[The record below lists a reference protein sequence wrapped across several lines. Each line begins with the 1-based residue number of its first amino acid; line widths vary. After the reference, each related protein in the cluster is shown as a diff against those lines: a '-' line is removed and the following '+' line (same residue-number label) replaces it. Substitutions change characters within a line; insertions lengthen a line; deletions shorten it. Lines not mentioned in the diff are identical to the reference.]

1 MSVSTASKF
10 DTWYEDPLYPSS
22 DGEPM
27 ADNTL
32 QWKWIVVIK
41 EGLERVFKDDPNVF
55 IAGDLLWYP
64 VQGDP
69 KTRIAPDAL
78 VAFGRPK
85 GERTSYM
92 QWREGG
98 IAPQVVFE
106 VLSQKNT
113 MKEMERKRGFY
124 ERHGVEEFYIY
135 DPDNPRLVGYLRL
148 DGRLEPIPEMNG
160 WTSPRLGVR
169 FELNGKLVLIGPD
182 GTPFATFLELD
193 RQRDAMAEQ
202 RDAAEARAE
211 AAEGHAEFERQRAER
226 LAAKL
231 RELGIEPEV

>member
-1 MSVSTASKF
+1 MSVSTRHKSS
-10 DTWYEDPLYPSS
+10 TWYDDPMYPSS

-32 QWKWIVVIK
+32 QWEWIVTIK
-41 EGLERVFKDDPNVF
+41 GGLETVFKNDPNVF

-64 VQGDP
+64 VHGEP

-78 VAFGRPK
+78 VVFGRPK
-85 GERTSYM
+85 GHRTSYM
-92 QWREGG
+92 QWREEG

-113 MKEMERKRGFY
+113 MKEMDRKRVFY
-124 ERHGVEEFYIY
+124 ERYGVEEFYIY
-135 DPDNPRLVGYLRL
+135 DPDDPRLIAYIRAGDRL
-148 DGRLEPIPEMNG
+148 QPIPEPIG

-169 FELNGKLVLIGPD
+169 FEMEDELCLLGPD
-182 GTPFATFLELD
+182 GERFVSYQDVAD
-193 RQRDAMAEQ
+193 QRD
-202 RDAAEARAE
+202 EARHERDEFADR
-211 AAEGHAEFERQRAER
+211 AAAERQRAER